1 MPRTRQNAN
10 YNGRLTNYA
19 YGLSQDLTSALADFL
34 APQVVVSASI
44 GQYKKY
50 DEKNAFQI
58 YETARAIGGPATRI
72 KFEATDPTYNC
83 KPQALEIPVD
93 DSERDAAGDEAVA
106 QQALDESKI
115 STLLSSSTISHEDK
129 VLTAIKAGV
138 SAVGS
143 VGVWSDPA
151 ANNPIKEIDAQI
163 KAIAVAAGILPNR
176 IAFGIGAW
184 NYFRNH
190 DKVIARFPNAA
201 QVGVTKE
208 QASGLFLNPSM
219 QIAIGVLSKDSAK
232 WGNTKSTANV
242 VGDEV
247 FLFYAAPTPTIYD
260 PSFAKTFVT
269 RRGSVNSV
277 RTYRE
282 EGSRSDIH
290 AVDWSEDIQVIS
302 TALVKRITVT

>member
-1 MPRTRQNAN
+1 MPRSRQNAN

-19 YGLSQDLTSALADFL
+19 YGQSQDLASALADFL

-50 DEKNAFQI
+50 DEKNAFQV
-58 YETARAIGGPATRI
+58 YDTARAMGGAAARI

-83 KPQALEIPVD
+83 KPQALEITVD
-93 DSERDAAGDEAVA
+93 DAERDAAGEEAMA
-106 QQALDESKI
+106 QQALDESKVN
-115 STLLSSSTISHEDK
+115 TVLGAATVSHEDK
-129 VLTAIKAGV
+129 VLAAIKLGV
-138 SAVGS
+138 AAVGGVGAWS
-143 VGVWSDPA
+143 VPA
-151 ANNPIKEIDAQI
+151 TNNPIVEIDAQI
-163 KAIAVAAGILPNR
+163 KAITIASGMLPNR

-184 NYFRNH
+184 SYFRNH

-201 QVGVTKE
+201 NVGVTKE

-219 QIAIGVLSKDSAK
+219 QVAIGVLSKDAAK
-232 WGNTKSTANV
+232 WGNTKSAANI

-247 FLFYAAPTPTIYD
+247 FVFFANPAPSIYD

-269 RRGSVNSV
+269 RRGSVNAV
-277 RTYRE
+277 RTYRDE
-282 EGSRSDIH
+282 SARSDVH
-290 AVDWSEDIQVIS
+290 ALDWSEDIQVVS